1 MNKRKKIRKKSRKGL
16 LKADDIKTEGFE
28 GFQELFSIPLI
39 NVQKLTRTLAPNDES
54 HKDF

>member
-1 MNKRKKIRKKSRKGL
+1 MDKRKKIRKKSRKGL